1 MPLFVTVTPGTTV
14 TNSTTL
20 DPTTLNLLGTPSI
33 DVVGTVD
40 GGSLSLAAGSVGT
53 TQLAANAVTNAKMAT
68 MAANTIK
75 GNNTGATA
83 VPSDLSV
90 SDVKNLLA
98 VNPAGGLENS
108 STNIQIANSGVTYA
122 KVQNVSASKL
132 LGNPTGSAAAP
143 SEITIGTGLSFT
155 GTTLNASVRS
165 AVSAL
170 YALPGRT
177 THTPIVFTH
186 GLGAVPDQFQ
196 LFLECISPTFGYS
209 VGQRIPANFT
219 IGDNEWPIGA
229 FFADATSVTYVRS
242 NNNIYIWQPNGTTW
256 TFIPVADESKWSFRI
271 SASRYT

>member
-1 MPLFVTVTPGTTV
+1 MPLFVTVTPGTTIS
-14 TNSTTL
+14 NSTTL

-68 MAANTIK
+68 MASNTIK

-98 VNPAGGLENS
+98 INPAGGLENS

-143 SEITIGTGLSFT
+143 SEITLGAGLSFD
-155 GTTLNASVRS
+155 GTTLKAGIRTSVS
-165 AVSAL
+165 GL
-170 YALPGRT
+170 YAIPGIVSY
-177 THTPIVFTH
+177 TPIVFTH
-186 GLGAVPDQFQ
+186 GLGATPDQFQ
-196 LFLECISPTFGYS
+196 LFLECYEADFGYAA
-209 VGQRIPANFT
+209 GQRIPMGNFVNDY
-219 IGDNEWPIGA
+219 IYPVGP
-229 FFADATSVTYVRS
+229 FYADSTSVTFTRS
-242 NNNIYIWQPNGTTW
+242 NSNFFVWQPNALTYGN
-256 TFIPVADESKWSFRI
+256 IVNEAKWRLRI
-271 SASRYT
+271 TASRFS